1 MIQAADDRLRDEVRL
16 LGALL
21 GEVIRDEG
29 GQELYDRIE
38 AVRQASVA
46 YHRDPASH
54 DASQLEALLKDLS
67 LDQAIGLTHGFAA
80 FSLLAN
86 VAEDRAGKR
95 RARDQALAGERA
107 DTPEGALKRLDAAG
121 VDRAAVRDL
130 LSQALISPVLTA
142 HPSEV
147 RRKSVI
153 DRIAAVGALLDGCDR
168 DGIACSPTAL
178 KAALR
183 RQIVI
188 LWATRLTRASGLVV
202 QDEINTVTDWLQRIF
217 LHVAPAQ
224 LAEWRALLDAPDLP
238 PFLRIGTW
246 VGGDRDGNPNVD
258 ADTLRAAFRSQA
270 RAALGFYLD
279 EVHALGAELSLS
291 IDLTRVTPELAALA
305 QGSGDASI
313 QRADASPRPLRRPCL

>member
-54 DASQLEALLKDLS
+54 DAAELEGLLKDLS

-95 RARDQALAGERA
+95 RAREQAEAGERA

-130 LSQALISPVLTA
+130 LSDALISPVLTA

-153 DRIAAVGALLDGCDR
+153 DRIADKKIVHKNKASRTKSRLSAQIKALV
-168 DGIACSPTAL
+168 
-178 KAALR
+178 AA
-183 RQIVI
+183 
-188 LWATRLTRASGLVV
+188 
-202 QDEINTVTDWLQRIF
+202 
-217 LHVAPAQ
+217 
-224 LAEWRALLDAPDLP
+224 
-238 PFLRIGTW
+238 
-246 VGGDRDGNPNVD
+246 
-258 ADTLRAAFRSQA
+258 
-270 RAALGFYLD
+270 
-279 EVHALGAELSLS
+279 
-291 IDLTRVTPELAALA
+291 
-305 QGSGDASI
+305 
-313 QRADASPRPLRRPCL
+313 

>member
-1 MIQAADDRLRDEVRL
+1 MIQAADDALRDEVRL

-95 RARDQALAGERA
+95 RAREQAEAGERA
-107 DTPEGALKRLDAAG
+107 DTPEGALKRLGAAG

-130 LSQALISPVLTA
+130 LATALISPVLTA

-147 RRKSVI
+147 RRKGGRSGASSRARPSASCAGATCRKMRCSQSVTVLI
-153 DRIAAVGALLDGCDR
+153 SSCTTRPEARV
-168 DGIACSPTAL
+168 
-178 KAALR
+178 R
-183 RQIVI
+183 R
-188 LWATRLTRASGLVV
+188 
-202 QDEINTVTDWLQRIF
+202 
-217 LHVAPAQ
+217 VAH
-224 LAEWRALLDAPDLP
+224 RMT
-238 PFLRIGTW
+238 I
-246 VGGDRDGNPNVD
+246 
-258 ADTLRAAFRSQA
+258 
-270 RAALGFYLD
+270 
-279 EVHALGAELSLS
+279 
-291 IDLTRVTPELAALA
+291 
-305 QGSGDASI
+305 
-313 QRADASPRPLRRPCL
+313 